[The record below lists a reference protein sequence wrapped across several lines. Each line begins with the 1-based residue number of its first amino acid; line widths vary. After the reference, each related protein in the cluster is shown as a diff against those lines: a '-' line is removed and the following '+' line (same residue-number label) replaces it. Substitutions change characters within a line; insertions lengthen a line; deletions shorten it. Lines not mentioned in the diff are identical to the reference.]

1 MRVSERVGF
10 LESLKFFEV
19 NSSEYVPGTDYIVV
33 RPASI
38 NRPRDASVMFITTGH
53 PQYRDVFLN
62 VSGCLIFWPQE
73 WPIPP
78 EIEKR
83 NAVYPCG
90 NPHLSYGKFF
100 AAHGITGLYPVDRF
114 ETLNGSWIAQTA
126 KIGRNTTIF
135 PGVYIGGQV
144 EIGDDCFIGSGVRI
158 VGRVKIGSRVWI
170 RENTVIG
177 TDGLSTDRDEAGH
190 PVEIPQFG
198 GVLIEDDVK
207 IGANSVIQRGA
218 IDDTVLEAGCK
229 IDGQAFIAHNVHVG
243 RETFVVG
250 ESFLLGSASVGA
262 QSQVA
267 AGCIFGN
274 YVRAGDRAL
283 VGMGSVVTRDIPDN
297 CVAYGVPAKPVRRRF
312 EE

>member
-1 MRVSERVGF
+1 MEN
-10 LESLKFFEV
+10 LKFFEV
-19 NSSEYVPGTDYIVV
+19 NSNEYVPGTDYAVV

-38 NRPRDASVMFITTGH
+38 NQPRDASVMFITTSY
-53 PQYRDVFLN
+53 PQYQDVFQT
-62 VSGCLIFWPQE
+62 VSGCLIFWPRE
-73 WPIPP
+73 WTIPP
-78 EIEKR
+78 EIREK
-83 NAVYPCG
+83 NAVYPCK
-90 NPHLSYGKFF
+90 NPHLFYGKFF
-100 AAHGITGLYPVDRF
+100 ADHGITGLYPVDEV
-114 ETLNGSWIAQTA
+114 ETIKGAWIAKSA

-144 EIGDDCFIGSGVRI
+144 EIGDNCFIGAGVKI
-158 VGRVKIGSRVWI
+158 VGRVRIGDRVWI

-198 GVLIEDDVK
+198 GVLIGDDVK
-207 IGANSVIQRGA
+207 IGANSVVQRGA
-218 IDDTVLEAGCK
+218 IDDTVLEEGCK
-229 IDGQAFIAHNVHVG
+229 IDGQAFIAHNVRVG

-250 ESFLLGSASVGA
+250 ESFLLGSASVGV

-274 YVRAGDRAL
+274 YVRAGDQTL

-297 CVAYGVPAKPVRRRF
+297 CVAYGTPAKPVRKRF